1 MKYIFV
7 MLLLFVYA
15 HAQQK
20 PLEKVSLQLQWL
32 DQFQFAGYYIAKEK
46 GFYRDAGFDVEIK
59 KFSYNT
65 DVVGDVASGKT
76 TYGIGRSSLL
86 WYYSNGKDISLL
98 SAIFQI
104 SPLTMISLKSSNIND
119 IKDFI
124 DKTVMT
130 TEDVVET
137 ASVYAMIRSAKV
149 DENSIK
155 YKKHTFDIEELI
167 DGRVDLYAGYV
178 SNELFALEKRKIAY
192 KIFSPKDRGFDFYDD
207 ILFTSQEE
215 VRENSQR
222 VNDFKKASIKGWEY
236 AFENI
241 EEAVDII
248 YKNYNATNKTK
259 EHLLFEANEL
269 KKLAYVNGVPLGTI
283 KKNKMERILD
293 IYRVMGLVDSNVDLE
308 KLIFSTK
315 AESLSEE
322 EEGYLKQK
330 KEIRVCV
337 LLSMLPLS
345 DIEHGKF
352 IGIGSDILSL
362 MKEGIKI
369 PYKFVEAKSF
379 EEHMQNAIDKKCD
392 ILPIAIESSK
402 EEDLKFTTPYHYEP
416 LVIVTKKSENYI
428 ADFDTVLDEEFAIVK
443 GSPFIESLKNKYPN
457 IKLNYVNSLKEGF
470 RDIEEGKYYGYID
483 NLVSVAYAFK
493 NTQNG
498 HLKISE
504 RFDDRVGFS
513 FGVRSDDEIL
523 FNIFEKL
530 SKNIRHPAIHDFF
543 NEWVSINYTKSVRF
557 EYLKEVFFLVLL
569 IVFIF
574 FYRQHILKKKNGELE
589 VLKDKLLELNQ
600 TLESKIIDAVGEMQ
614 KKDTYLL
621 HKSRLAQMGEMVS
634 MIAHQW
640 KQPLNAISTLQ
651 IAMIMS
657 IELEEYNLSDK
668 KEREA
673 FLNFLNDKLKKIGL
687 YTQNLSHII
696 SDFSDFYR
704 PNKYQEDTTLN
715 NPVLQGYWLLEDT
728 LSSENIDLCLE
739 LGSTNRVML
748 FKNEFVQ
755 VVLNIVNN
763 AKEQF
768 KEKNINDAQILIKSY
783 DRDDVAVMEIS
794 DNAGG
799 IDESIIDKIF
809 DPYFSTKFDK
819 NGTGLGLHMSKN
831 IIEQHYR
838 GRLYVQNIENGVK
851 FVIEVG
857 IHKEENEK

>member
-76 TYGIGRSSLL
+76 TYGIGRSSLI

-215 VRENSQR
+215 VHENSQR
-222 VNDFKKASIKGWEY
+222 VNDFKKVSIKGWEY

-248 YKNYNATNKTK
+248 YKKYNPTNKTK

-269 KKLAYVNGVPLGTI
+269 KKLAYANGVPLGTI
-283 KKNKMERILD
+283 KKDKMERILD

-330 KEIRVCV
+330 EEIRVCV
-337 LLSMLPLS
+337 LSSMLPLS
-345 DIEHGKF
+345 DIEYGKF
-352 IGIGSDILSL
+352 IGIGADILSL
-362 MKEGIKI
+362 MKESIKI

-428 ADFDTVLDEEFAIVK
+428 ADFDIVLDEEFAIVK

-457 IKLNYVNSLKEGF
+457 IKLNYVDSLKKGF

-651 IAMIMS
+651 IAMIMA

-838 GRLYVQNIENGVK
+838 GRLYAQNIENGVK

-857 IHKEENEK
+857 INKEENEK

>member
-1 MKYIFV
+1 MRFI
-7 MLLLFVYA
+7 LILLFLFASLYA
-15 HAQQK
+15 TDK

-59 KFSYNT
+59 KISYET
-65 DVVGDVASGKT
+65 DVVSDVASGKA

-86 WYYSNGKDISLL
+86 WYYSNGKEISLL
-98 SAIFQI
+98 SAISQV
-104 SPLTMISLKSSNIND
+104 SPLTMISLKSSNINE

-124 DKTVMT
+124 GKTVMT

-215 VRENSQR
+215 VRKNPKKVDS
-222 VNDFKKASIKGWEY
+222 FKKASIKGWEY

-248 YKNYNATNKTK
+248 YKKYNPTNKTK
-259 EHLLFEANEL
+259 EHLQFEANEL

-283 KKNKMERILD
+283 KKDKMERILD
-293 IYRVMGLVDSNVDLE
+293 IYRVMGLVDGSVDLE
-308 KLIFSTK
+308 RLIFSAK

-322 EEGYLKQK
+322 EEEYLKQK
-330 KEIRVCV
+330 EEIRVCV
-337 LLSMLPLS
+337 LSSMLPLS

-352 IGIGSDILSL
+352 IGIGADILSL
-362 MKEGIKI
+362 MKDSIKI

-402 EEDLKFTTPYHYEP
+402 EENLKFTTPYHYEP

-457 IKLNYVNSLKEGF
+457 IKLNYVDSLKDGF

-543 NEWVSINYTKSVRF
+543 NEWVSVNYTKSVRF

-600 TLESKIIDAVGEMQ
+600 TLESKIIDAVCEMQ

-651 IAMIMS
+651 IAMIMA

-687 YTQNLSHII
+687 YTQNLSHIV

-728 LSSENIDLCLE
+728 LSSEDIDLRLE

-755 VVLNIVNN
+755 VVLNIINN

-768 KEKNINDAQILIKSY
+768 KEKNINGAQILIKSY

-794 DNAGG
+794 DNALG

-819 NGTGLGLHMSKN
+819 NGTGLGLHMSRN

-838 GRLYVQNIENGVK
+838 GRIYAQNIENGAK

>member
-7 MLLLFVYA
+7 MLFLFVYA

-20 PLEKVSLQLQWL
+20 TLEKVSLQLQWL

-59 KFSYNT
+59 KFSYSTN
-65 DVVGDVASGKT
+65 VVGDVTSGKT
-76 TYGIGRSSLL
+76 TYGVGRSSLI

-259 EHLLFEANEL
+259 EHLLFEASEL
-269 KKLAYVNGVPLGTI
+269 KKLAYADGVPLGTI

-315 AESLSEE
+315 AESLNEE

-330 KEIRVCV
+330 EEIRVCV
-337 LLSMLPLS
+337 LSSMLPLS

-352 IGIGSDILSL
+352 IGIGADILSL
-362 MKEGIKI
+362 MKESIKI

-379 EEHMQNAIDKKCD
+379 EEHIQNAIDKKCD

-428 ADFDTVLDEEFAIVK
+428 ADFDTVSDEEFAIVK

-513 FGVRSDDEIL
+513 FGVRGDDEIL

-557 EYLKEVFFLVLL
+557 EHLKEVIFLVLL

-574 FYRQHILKKKNGELE
+574 FYRQRILKKKNGELE

-614 KKDTYLL
+614 KKDTYML
-621 HKSRLAQMGEMVS
+621 HKSRLTQMGEMVS

-657 IELEEYNLSDK
+657 IELEEYNLCDK
-668 KEREA
+668 KERED

-739 LGSTNRVML
+739 LGSKSRVML

-755 VVLNIVNN
+755 VVLNIINN

-768 KEKNINDAQILIKSY
+768 KEKNINGAQILIKSY

-794 DNAGG
+794 DNALG

-831 IIEQHYR
+831 IIEQHYK
-838 GRLYVQNIENGVK
+838 GRLYAQNIENGVK

>member
-20 PLEKVSLQLQWL
+20 TLEKVSLQLQWL

-59 KFSYNT
+59 KFSYST
-65 DVVGDVASGKT
+65 DVVGDVTSGKT
-76 TYGIGRSSLL
+76 TYGVGRSSLL

-248 YKNYNATNKTK
+248 YKNYNPTNKTK

-269 KKLAYVNGVPLGTI
+269 KKLAYADGVPLGTI
-283 KKNKMERILD
+283 KKDKMERILD

-330 KEIRVCV
+330 EEIRVCV
-337 LLSMLPLS
+337 LSSMLPLS

-352 IGIGSDILSL
+352 IGIGADILSL
-362 MKEGIKI
+362 MKESIKI

-402 EEDLKFTTPYHYEP
+402 EKDLKFTTPYHYEP

-443 GSPFIESLKNKYPN
+443 GSPFIENLKNRYPN
-457 IKLNYVNSLKEGF
+457 IKLNYVDSLKEGF

-493 NTQNG
+493 STQNG

-530 SKNIRHPAIHDFF
+530 SKNIRHPVIHDFF

-557 EYLKEVFFLVLL
+557 EHLKEVFFLVLL

-574 FYRQHILKKKNGELE
+574 FYRQRILKKKNGELE

-668 KEREA
+668 KKREA

-715 NPVLQGYWLLEDT
+715 DPVLQGYWLLEDT

-739 LGSTNRVML
+739 LGSKSRVML

-768 KEKNINDAQILIKSY
+768 KEKNINGAQILIKSY

-831 IIEQHYR
+831 IIEQHYK
-838 GRLYVQNIENGVK
+838 GRLYAQNIENGAK

>member
-215 VRENSQR
+215 VHENSQR
-222 VNDFKKASIKGWEY
+222 VNDFKKVSIKGWEY

-248 YKNYNATNKTK
+248 YKKYNPTNKTK

-269 KKLAYVNGVPLGTI
+269 KKLAYANGVPLGTI
-283 KKNKMERILD
+283 KKDKMERILD
-293 IYRVMGLVDSNVDLE
+293 IYRVMGLVDGNVDLE

-330 KEIRVCV
+330 EEIRVCV
-337 LLSMLPLS
+337 LSSMLPLS

-352 IGIGSDILSL
+352 IGIGADILSL
-362 MKEGIKI
+362 MKESIKI

-379 EEHMQNAIDKKCD
+379 EEHMQNAMDKKCD

-457 IKLNYVNSLKEGF
+457 IKLNYVDSLKKGF

-504 RFDDRVGFS
+504 RFDDRAGFS

-543 NEWVSINYTKSVRF
+543 DEWVSINYTKSVRF

-739 LGSTNRVML
+739 LGSTNRVIL

-768 KEKNINDAQILIKSY
+768 KEKNINGAQILIKSY

-857 IHKEENEK
+857 INKEENEK